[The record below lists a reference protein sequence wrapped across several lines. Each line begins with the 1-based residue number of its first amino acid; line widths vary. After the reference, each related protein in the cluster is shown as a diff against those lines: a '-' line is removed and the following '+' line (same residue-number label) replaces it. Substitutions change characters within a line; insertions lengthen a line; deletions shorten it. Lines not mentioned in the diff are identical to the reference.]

1 MAKKK
6 RISERRFILLTV
18 GLLIVAGVVRL
29 AYYKAGYMLFY
40 LALVPFI
47 AHRIKHYIVN
57 RKRLS
62 KADGYRKI
70 TLFLMLFCLL
80 LNLTKFQRT
89 DFLLLLLLGIDY
101 LILAYHGTPTNQTPT
116 HGDAPTA

>member
-1 MAKKK
+1 M
-6 RISERRFILLTV
+6 

-57 RKRLS
+57 RKRLN